1 VQHICNVVE
10 KAIKLPPIKPTP
22 QTINVVTR
30 QKIKDFGFTTIR
42 DILNNTP
49 IQSYSLYTY
58 NAYAA

>member
-1 VQHICNVVE
+1 
-10 KAIKLPPIKPTP
+10 
-22 QTINVVTR
+22 VTR